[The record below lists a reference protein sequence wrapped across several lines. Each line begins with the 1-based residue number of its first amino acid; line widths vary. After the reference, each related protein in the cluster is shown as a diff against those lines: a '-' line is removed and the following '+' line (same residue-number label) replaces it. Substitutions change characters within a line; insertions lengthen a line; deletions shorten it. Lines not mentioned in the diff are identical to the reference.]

1 MKHLALVDIVKRVGK
16 VRFLWDTVLW
26 QNLNIPACWVYTPT
40 GCTDEVDEGRN
51 KTIAFSANRIG
62 TFVCQ
67 IINIVSVI
75 IVIIFMLAVI
85 NITMTIKTEKL
96 TYREL
101 MRVEHATTQICS
113 DEKI

>member
-1 MKHLALVDIVKRVGK
+1 MAEPQC
-16 VRFLWDTVLW
+16 TCVLSG
-26 QNLNIPACWVYTPT
+26 QSPQSHRRT
-40 GCTDEVDEGRN
+40 GEVDEGRN

-75 IVIIFMLAVI
+75 IIIIFMLAVI

-96 TYREL
+96 TFREL